1 MSAIQAIQA
10 PTRMKDLVAEQR
22 AAYKALRHNYVA
34 MDLHLKMERNKNRIL
49 YHMRVSA
56 LAKKQ
61 AEEKAALRQA
71 FKQAKAEKAALRLHR
86 LSKEYLDERE
96 QVKAMLKAEKAA
108 LREQAK
114 AELRDQAKTEPD
126 FWTDHPNLNGRRDT
140 MAVVLKSL
148 SLPEMSEEHMDKL
161 MIAYAEWLLTST
173 HGRKCRWS
181 LMTAFATERLVV

>member
-1 MSAIQAIQA
+1 MSAIQA
-10 PTRMKDLVAEQR
+10 PMRMKDLVAEQR
-22 AAYKALRHNYVA
+22 AAYKFLHHTYME
-34 MDLHLKMERNKNRIL
+34 MDIHLKMERNKNRIL

-61 AEEKAALRQA
+61 VEEKVALRQMH
-71 FKQAKAEKAALRLHR
+71 KQAKAEKAVLRQMQ
-86 LSKEYLDERE
+86 LDAH
-96 QVKAMLKAEKAA
+96 QQAKAEKAA

-114 AELRDQAKTEPD
+114 AEKASLREQAKVEPD

-161 MIAYAEWLLTST
+161 MIVYAEWLLTSK

>member
-1 MSAIQAIQA
+1 
-10 PTRMKDLVAEQR
+10 
-22 AAYKALRHNYVA
+22 
-34 MDLHLKMERNKNRIL
+34 MERNKNRIL

-56 LAKKQ
+56 LAKKKV
-61 AEEKAALRQA
+61 EDEAALRQMH
-71 FKQAKAEKAALRLHR
+71 KQAKAEKAALKAECAAL
-86 LSKEYLDERE
+86 RE
-96 QVKAMLKAEKAA
+96 QAKVEKASLKAEKAA

-114 AELRDQAKTEPD
+114 AEKDMLYQQAKVEPD

-161 MIAYAEWLLTST
+161 MIAYAKWLLTST